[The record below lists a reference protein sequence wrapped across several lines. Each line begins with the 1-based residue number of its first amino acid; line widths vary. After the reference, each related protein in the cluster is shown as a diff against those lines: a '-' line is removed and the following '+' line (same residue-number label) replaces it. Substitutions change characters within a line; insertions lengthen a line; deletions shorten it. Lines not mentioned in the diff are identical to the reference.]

1 MPGPIIIPVQNLPTV
16 ILLAIILIKVEQ
28 NIARTCKQSPEG
40 IVVVRLLHIAT
51 IISRGGSTSYL
62 MDSPQLR
69 TIRRINIDYAAAIAE
84 SNAAWQI

>member
-51 IISRGGSTSYL
+51 IISVVVVVLPILWTVRNFVPS
-62 MDSPQLR
+62 
-69 TIRRINIDYAAAIAE
+69 AA
-84 SNAAWQI
+84 